1 MKHLSFRTRRI
12 MAVIIP
18 LIFSAAE
25 YSSGQDLK
33 LFEPVLPKKSGI
45 QFKNSITETV
55 DYNAL
60 THENMYNGG
69 GVAVGDINNDG
80 LDDIYF
86 VSNMNLN
93 KLYINQGDLKFKDIT
108 ASAGVSGRPGWK
120 TGVTMVDIN
129 GDNLLDIYLCY
140 CGKGNVD
147 SRRNQLFINKGNL
160 KFEEKAGEYGLD
172 DPTYSTLGAF
182 FDYDLD
188 GDLDMFL
195 LATNVKVIRGLEF
208 EQARTTNDPYAGD
221 KLFRNDG
228 ERFTDVTEEAGIIS
242 NGLGYGLGVAISD
255 LNKDG
260 WPDIYITNDYIEPD
274 YLYINNHN
282 GTFTNRLTEQLL
294 HISQSAMGNE
304 INDFNN
310 DTWPDIFTADM
321 LPADNRRIKLLY
333 GPENYMEYALMV
345 MEGFY
350 HSSMRNMLQL
360 NNQNG
365 TFSEIGQMAGV
376 SNTDWS
382 WAPPFADFDND
393 GWKDLFVT
401 NGYFRDYTDRDFL
414 KLKFDYYTQKG
425 ESRTQADTFYLV
437 SFMKSTPV
445 HNYIFRNNKD
455 LTFTDKS
462 MEWGFGKRIFSNGAA
477 WSDLDTDGDLDL
489 VVSNQNETA
498 SLFRNMIR
506 ESGNPANYVSIRLT
520 GEGKNTRGL
529 CSKVYVY
536 TRDGVQ
542 YQEQMPSRGYQSCT
556 STTLLF
562 GLAGD
567 EEIDSIRVDWPG
579 GKTTLLKN
587 VQANRII
594 EISQAEAAAEVKV
607 EVEVEVKAE
616 AEVEGKGEVE
626 PSHEIPEKG
635 IFKLIESPVKYTHTE
650 YGSNDFSRQPL
661 LTYMPSICGPVMAAA
676 DVNGDKLDDIYVGGV
691 RENPGALFIQSADGS
706 FRASPDFVFA
716 PDVFCTDAGAL
727 FFDADGDGDQ
737 DLYVVSGGY
746 HDYGRGN
753 KALQDRLYINN
764 GSGIF
769 ERSEGRLPQMLAS
782 KSCVTAAD
790 VDQDGDVDLFIG
802 GRMIPGEY
810 PKPVE
815 SWLLL
820 NDGSGKFTNTLN
832 DLIPGLESGG
842 MITDAVFTDL
852 NNDEWP
858 DLITAGEFMP
868 IRVFLNE
875 KGRSFPE
882 VTDRYFET
890 PETGF
895 WNKLAVSDIDND
907 GDMDIIAGNYGTNS
921 QIKGSEK
928 EPVTMTFSDFDNN
941 GSVDPILSYY
951 VDGISYP
958 FPSRNELLTQLN
970 TLRRK
975 FPDYSS
981 YANAKL
987 TDVFSPEDLASA
999 TILTAT
1005 ELRTVL
1011 FINSGSRFEKRSLP
1025 VQAQFAPVHAIGIL
1039 DYNNDGNKD
1048 MILAGNQ
1055 NAMCVRLGV
1064 MDANYGQLYEGDGK
1078 GNFRY
1083 VPQTESGFIIVGDV
1097 RSLKTLPV
1105 KGKLHLFIG
1114 INNFGI
1120 AAYVLNPE

>member
-1 MKHLSFRTRRI
+1 MALMIILS
-12 MAVIIP
+12 
-18 LIFSAAE
+18 S
-25 YSSGQDLK
+25 YGQGFK
-33 LFEPVLPKKSGI
+33 LFEPVRPGKSGI
-45 QFKNSITETV
+45 RFINTITEAM

-86 VSNMNLN
+86 VSNMRFN
-93 KLYINQGDLKFKDIT
+93 KLYLNQGNLKFKDIT
-108 ASAGVSGRPGWK
+108 SVAGVGGREGWK

-129 GDNLLDIYLCY
+129 NDGLLDIYVCY
-140 CGKGNVD
+140 CGKGPADN
-147 SRRNQLFINKGNL
+147 RRNQLFINKGNL
-160 KFEEKAGEYGLD
+160 KFEEKAKDYGLD

-208 EQARTTNDPYAGD
+208 EQARVTSDPYAGD

-228 ERFTDVTEEAGIIS
+228 ERFVDVTEQACIIS

-274 YLYINNHN
+274 YLYINNKD
-282 GTFTNRLTEQLL
+282 GTFTNRLTEQIL

-310 DTWPDIFTADM
+310 DGWPDIFTADM
-321 LPADNRRIKLLY
+321 LPPDNRRIKLLY
-333 GPENYMEYALMV
+333 GPENYLEYALMV

-350 HSSMRNMLQL
+350 HSSMRNMLQI

-365 TFSEIGQMAGV
+365 TFSEIGQLAGV

-414 KLKFDYYTQKG
+414 KFKFDYYAQKG
-425 ESRTQADTFYLV
+425 EARTQADTFYLV

-445 HNYIFRNNKD
+445 HNHIFRNNKD

-462 MEWGFGKRIFSNGAA
+462 IEWGFGKRVFSNGTA
-477 WSDLDTDGDLDL
+477 WSDLDLDGDLDL

-498 SLFRNMIR
+498 LIFRNMIR
-506 ESGNPANYVSIRLT
+506 ESDQPANYLSIKLN
-520 GEGKNTRGL
+520 GEGKNSRGL

-536 TRDGVQ
+536 AREGLQ
-542 YQEQMPSRGYQSCT
+542 FQEQMPSRGYQSCV

-562 GLAGD
+562 GLAD
-567 EEIDSIRVDWPG
+567 AETADSVKVEWPG
-579 GKTTLLKN
+579 GKMSVLKD
-587 VQANRII
+587 VKANQII
-594 EISQAEAAAEVKV
+594 EISQSEACGKV
-607 EVEVEVKAE
+607 ISETPGPA
-616 AEVEGKGEVE
+616 
-626 PSHEIPEKG
+626 
-635 IFKLIESPVKYTHTE
+635 IFNLIESPVQYEHIEFGT
-650 YGSNDFSRQPL
+650 NDFSRQPL
-661 LTYMPSICGPVMAAA
+661 LTYMPSICGPVMASA
-676 DVNGDKLDDIYVGGV
+676 DVDGDNLEDIYVGGV
-691 RENPGALFIQSADGS
+691 KENPGKLFLQ
-706 FRASPDFVFA
+706 SPDGTFRISSGFVFA
-716 PDVFCTDAGAL
+716 PDVFCTDSDAL

-764 GSGIF
+764 GKGQFTRTVDRFPETLI
-769 ERSEGRLPQMLAS
+769 S
-782 KSCVTAAD
+782 KSCVAAAD
-790 VDQDGDVDLFIG
+790 IDGDGDLDLFVG
-802 GRMIPGEY
+802 GRLMPGNY
-810 PKPVE
+810 PEPQQ
-815 SWLLL
+815 SLLLL
-820 NDGSGKFTNTLN
+820 NDGSGRFSDAAAEMIP
-832 DLIPGLESGG
+832 DLASGG
-842 MITDAVFTDL
+842 MITDAGWADL
-852 NNDEWP
+852 NNDNRP
-858 DLITAGEFMP
+858 DLIIAGEFMP
-868 IRVFLNE
+868 IRIFLNQEGKIFREATDAFFE
-875 KGRSFPE
+875 KSEG
-882 VTDRYFET
+882 
-890 PETGF
+890 GF
-895 WNKLAVSDIDND
+895 WNKILMTDLDND
-907 GDMDIIAGNYGTNS
+907 GDMDIVAGNFGTNS

-928 EPVTMTFSDFDNN
+928 EPVTMTFRDFDNN

-951 VDGISYP
+951 IDRISYP
-958 FPSRNELLTQLN
+958 FPSRNELLTQMN
-970 TLRRK
+970 TMRRK

-987 TDVFSPEDLASA
+987 SDLFSAEELKSA
-999 TILTAT
+999 TVLTAT

-1011 FINSGSRFEKRSLP
+1011 YINKGNKFEKRLLP
-1025 VQAQFAPVHAIGIL
+1025 IQAQFAPVHAIEIL

-1097 RSLKTLPV
+1097 RSLKTMTIRDT
-1105 KGKLHLFIG
+1105 LHLFVG
-1114 INNFGI
+1114 VNNYGV
-1120 AAYVLNPE
+1120 ATYVLNQ

>member
-1 MKHLSFRTRRI
+1 MIIFPLTEHSFK
-12 MAVIIP
+12 IIYEKA
-18 LIFSAAE
+18 LITILLLIIAFSAHSQE
-25 YSSGQDLK
+25 IK
-33 LFEPVLPKKSGI
+33 LFESVPSKKSGI
-45 QFKNSITETV
+45 QFKNSITEAL

-86 VSNMNLN
+86 VSNMKFN
-93 KLYINQGDLKFKDIT
+93 KLYINKGNYKFIDVT
-108 ASAGVSGRPGWK
+108 ESAGVAGREGWK

-129 GDNLLDIYLCY
+129 GDGLLDIYLCY
-140 CGKGNVD
+140 CGKGPVD
-147 SRRNQLFINKGNL
+147 KRRNQLFINKGNL
-160 KFEEKAGEYGLD
+160 KFEEKAKEYGLD

-208 EQARTTNDPYAGD
+208 EQARLTNDPYAGD

-228 ERFTDVTEEAGIIS
+228 GRFVDVTEQAGIIS

-274 YLYINNHN
+274 YLYINNQN
-282 GTFTNRLTEQLL
+282 GTFINRMTEQLL

-304 INDFNN
+304 VNDFNN

-321 LPADNRRIKLLY
+321 LPPDNRRIKLLY

-360 NNQNG
+360 NNRNG
-365 TFSEIGQMAGV
+365 TFSEIGQLAGV

-401 NGYFRDYTDRDFL
+401 NGYFKDYTDRDFL
-414 KLKFDYYTQKG
+414 KFKFDYYAQKG
-425 ESRTQADTFYLV
+425 EARTQADTFYLV

-445 HNYIFRNNKD
+445 HNYIFKNNKD

-462 MEWGFGKRIFSNGAA
+462 MEWGFEKKIFSNGAA
-477 WSDLDTDGDLDL
+477 WSDLDLDGDLEL

-498 SLFRNMIR
+498 SIFRNMIR
-506 ESGNPANYVSIRLT
+506 ESGNPANYLSIKLK

-536 TRDGVQ
+536 TTDGVQ
-542 YQEQMPSRGYQSCT
+542 FQEQMPSRGYQSCM
-556 STTLLF
+556 STTMLF
-562 GLAGD
+562 GLAGN
-567 EEIDSIRVDWPG
+567 EIIDSVKVEWPG
-579 GKTTLLKN
+579 GKVSLLKN
-587 VQANRII
+587 LKANQLI
-594 EISQAEAAAEVKV
+594 EINQSEAS
-607 EVEVEVKAE
+607 
-616 AEVEGKGEVE
+616 GKI
-626 PSHEIPEKG
+626 IPEVFGPG
-635 IFKLIESPVKYTHTE
+635 IFSLVESPVHYEHIE
-650 YGSNDFSRQPL
+650 YGTNDFSRQPL
-661 LTYMPSICGPVMAAA
+661 LTYMPSICGPVMASA
-676 DVNGDKLDDIYVGGV
+676 DVNGDKLEDLYVGGV
-691 RENPGALFIQSADGS
+691 KENPGKLFLQNTDGS
-706 FRASPDFVFA
+706 FRISPEFVFA
-716 PDVFCTDAGAL
+716 PDVFCTDSDAL

-753 KALQDRLYINN
+753 KALQDRLYIND
-764 GSGIF
+764 GKGRF
-769 ERSEGRLPQMLAS
+769 TRTEDRLPVMLVS

-790 VDQDGDVDLFIG
+790 IDRDGDQDLFVG
-802 GRMIPGEY
+802 GRLMPGEY
-810 PKPVE
+810 PIPQE
-815 SWLLL
+815 SWLLI
-820 NDGSGKFTNTLN
+820 NDGTGHFTNAAPTM
-832 DLIPGLESGG
+832 IPGLAPGG
-842 MITDAVFTDL
+842 MITDAEWTDI
-852 NNDEWP
+852 NNDKWP

-868 IRVFLNE
+868 IRIFINQEGKLLNE
-875 KGRSFPE
+875 STEKYFDKPE
-882 VTDRYFET
+882 G
-890 PETGF
+890 GF
-895 WNKLAVSDIDND
+895 WNKLAVTDLDND
-907 GDMDIIAGNYGTNS
+907 GDIDIVAGNFGTNS

-928 EPVTMTFSDFDNN
+928 EPVTMTFRDFDNN

-951 VDGISYP
+951 IQGVSYP
-958 FPSRNELLTQLN
+958 FPGRNELLTQLN

-981 YANAKL
+981 YSDAKL
-987 TDVFSPEDLASA
+987 TNIFSEEDLKSA
-999 TILTAT
+999 TVLTAT
-1005 ELRTVL
+1005 ELKTVL
-1011 FINSGSRFEKRSLP
+1011 YINTGNKFEKRQLP
-1025 VQAQFAPVHAIGIL
+1025 IQAQFAPVHAIEIL
-1039 DYNNDGNKD
+1039 DYNEDGNKD

-1097 RSLKTLPV
+1097 RSLKSMTIND
-1105 KGKLHLFIG
+1105 KLHLFIG
-1114 INNFGI
+1114 INNFGV
-1120 AAYVLNPE
+1120 ATYVLNSIPGSEK